1 VTDAEG
7 ENQDYQEEKREHSGG
22 GGLTTRKESMHIT
35 RIMLVGIV
43 LVVLGITAFAYQG
56 LAMQAVTE
64 GQASWALP
72 PIVGT
77 AMLLAA
83 GVVLVVAE
91 AKKFL
96 VKLGR

>member
-1 VTDAEG
+1 
-7 ENQDYQEEKREHSGG
+7 
-22 GGLTTRKESMHIT
+22 
-35 RIMLVGIV
+35 
-43 LVVLGITAFAYQG
+43 
-56 LAMQAVTE
+56 MQAVTE

>member
-1 VTDAEG
+1 VTDAED

-22 GGLTTRKESMHIT
+22 CGLTTRKESMHIT

-43 LVVLGITAFAYQG
+43 LIVLGITAFAYQG
-56 LAMQAVTE
+56 LAMQAATE
-64 GQASWALP
+64 GQASWTLP

-83 GVVLVVAE
+83 GVVLVAAE